1 MGICGV
7 YNINIIDRYLEYR
20 ENIFLTI
27 FITFGYFLFGK
38 LSFSILQ
45 EHTIVTIVIFASEGL
60 ALASAIFFG
69 KKVWLGVFLG
79 QFILAYSSSL
89 SFFPS
94 CFISIINSLE
104 AVIGVIIFNR
114 YNLNKNLSTLRDV
127 VGLVMIIVFILQ
139 PFSSILGN
147 YILYISNELKDISYL
162 SSLFSWWFGNIMG
175 QLLFTPFILI
185 ILINYKKIN
194 IYDYLLYILLF
205 TLFIYILELKI
216 IVENLSLLLTFTIPA
231 VILII
236 SKRGLLYG
244 VALPVVIAMVST
256 YSVYIGVG
264 AFSIHSMV
272 DNIINI
278 NFFILVHISL
288 ALISGVLFEEN
299 KTREKY
305 LEDTIKHE
313 VAKNREQQLLML
325 QQSRLAQMGEM
336 ISMIAH
342 QWRQPLNNLSLI
354 SQTIIL
360 KYKRGKLDDK
370 MIEYFEKSSQKQ
382 IKYMS
387 DTIDEFRNFFK
398 PEVDKRIFNLQDSLN
413 NAISI
418 VSPMLKKNSIKLE
431 ISECDSCFV
440 NGYPNKLG
448 QSIINI
454 INNAKDALVENRVEN
469 PLINIY
475 YKKSEK
481 HIKIY
486 IKDNAGGI
494 PDDIIER
501 VFEPYFSTKSDKNGT
516 GIGLYMTK
524 IIIEEHMKGSITLS
538 SKDGVTIF
546 EIFLNRSL

>member
-1 MGICGV
+1 LK
-7 YNINIIDRYLEYR
+7 YNREYL
-20 ENIFLTI
+20 ILTI
-27 FITFGYFLFGK
+27 FISIGYFLLGK
-38 LSFSILQ
+38 VSFSILQ
-45 EHTIVTIVIFASEGL
+45 EDTIVTIVIFASEGL
-60 ALASAIFFG
+60 ALASAIFWG
-69 KKVWLGVFLG
+69 KRVWLGIFIG
-79 QFILAYSSSL
+79 QFILASSCSL
-89 SFFPS
+89 DFIPSF
-94 CFISIINSLE
+94 FISIINALE
-104 AVIGVIIFNR
+104 AVIGVVIFNR
-114 YNLNKNLSTLRDV
+114 YNLHKNLLTLRDV
-127 VGLVMIIVFILQ
+127 LGLVMIIIFILQ

-147 YILYISNELKDISYL
+147 YVLYISNELENISYL

-175 QLLFTPFILI
+175 QLLFTPFILL
-185 ILINYKKIN
+185 ILIHYKKIN
-194 IYDYLLYILLF
+194 IYEYLLYILLF
-205 TLFIYILELKI
+205 TIFIYILELKI
-216 IVENLSLLLTFTIPA
+216 ILENLSLLLTFTIPA

-236 SKRGLLYG
+236 SRRGLLYG

-264 AFSIHSMV
+264 AFAIHSMV

-305 LEDTIKHE
+305 LKDTIKQE

-360 KYKRGKLDDK
+360 KYKRGKINDNIMD
-370 MIEYFEKSSQKQ
+370 YFEQSSQKQ

-398 PEVDKRIFNLQDSLN
+398 PEVDKKIFNLHDSIN
-413 NAISI
+413 NSISI
-418 VSPMLKKNSIKLE
+418 VSPILTKNSIKLQV
-431 ISECDSCFV
+431 SECDGCFV
-440 NGYPNKLG
+440 DGYPNKLG

-454 INNAKDALVENRVEN
+454 INNAKDALIENKIEN
-469 PLINIY
+469 ALINIY
-475 YKKSEK
+475 YKIEEK
-481 HIKIY
+481 HIKLY

-494 PDDIIER
+494 PNDIIER
-501 VFEPYFSTKSDKNGT
+501 IFDPYFSTKNEKNGT
-516 GIGLYMTK
+516 GVGLYMTK
-524 IIIEEHMKGSITLS
+524 IIIEEHMRGSIKAS
-538 SKDGVTIF
+538 SIDGITTF
-546 EIFLNRSL
+546 EIVLNRSI